1 MLTENFPDRQPFF
14 MSQAIRPTSRP
25 APPGRPLSTP
35 ASAPSVPASSVPAPQ
50 AAVAARPTAPHAHET
65 NEQFEQ
71 LLAEHQ
77 ELSLG
82 RARLQ
87 VLHQQAEERIQQC
100 QARAAE
106 LGITSLQE
114 LQARIVAAE
123 KEDQQVLEDFQAK
136 LQRERDLQETVSRR
150 LADINSPV

>member
-1 MLTENFPDRQPFF
+1 MLTEDFPDRQPFF

-25 APPGRPLSTP
+25 IPTGRPLATP
-35 ASAPSVPASSVPAPQ
+35 ASAPSAPAPQ
-50 AAVAARPTAPHAHET
+50 AAVARPASTHPHET

-77 ELSLG
+77 DLSLG

-136 LQRERDLQETVSRR
+136 LQRERDLQETVSKR